1 MNQMTAAHALTGQA
15 IQRAIALAQSGDLS
29 GACRTA
35 ETALT
40 QGGDR
45 VPLNALLGMFRC
57 DLGEWEK
64 AVHNLRIAYEGAPGD
79 PQVAIHY
86 ADALANSGDP
96 ASALGVLPFD
106 LASRD
111 PSGGLLRKR
120 GFFAQSSENFE
131 EAIRCYEPV
140 VDRHPDDWESWNN
153 LGNARAALGD
163 DEGSVHDLEMALEHN
178 PESAPTRLN
187 LASAL
192 VNVGRS
198 DDAKKHLRH
207 LVNTDPQD
215 KPARIALAGLIKESF
230 RDKAVVKLLEEAAA
244 IDPDDPDLLINLGVE
259 QRHVLEVGKA
269 EKNFRRVLEL
279 IPGDIRAYG
288 SLANLY
294 EQTNRENELPDLIEE
309 MREAGVGDNLIAFVE
324 ALDHRRS
331 KRPEEGLAALERVGP
346 DIEISRCH
354 QLRGQFC
361 DSLGRYEEAFDAYA
375 KMNEEQAKDPSD
387 PFGRAASYRDHVRK
401 DMATVTP
408 EWAATWRD
416 EEGYVPGNSPIF
428 LVGFPRSGTTLLDT
442 ILLSHPEIAILEE
455 EPAVRSANDLHDR
468 FEDLP
473 TLDDDELQRLRNRYF
488 EVAGSLVDLSKSP
501 TLVDKNPLHMNK
513 LPFIH
518 RLFPDAKIRRGVP
531 QPCDVLRGCFN
542 TNFRLNHGM
551 SNFLTLDLAA
561 ELYDLSFSYAERAR
575 DVLKLDMHTVIYE
588 RIVHDRENELRTLFD
603 FIDKDWHDDVMDHQS
618 TARSREVIK
627 TASYAQVVEPI
638 YTRSAGRWWNYRE
651 QLKPIFPV
659 IAPWVEKFGYSL
671 DDPTKLPIGGDAK

>member
-1 MNQMTAAHALTGQA
+1 VSPPVTDGGGGGVFCPFFLFH
-15 IQRAIALAQSGDLS
+15 IKERAGGFLGKRSGTF
-29 GACRTA
+29 G
-35 ETALT
+35 
-40 QGGDR
+40 
-45 VPLNALLGMFRC
+45 
-57 DLGEWEK
+57 
-64 AVHNLRIAYEGAPGD
+64 
-79 PQVAIHY
+79 
-86 ADALANSGDP
+86 
-96 ASALGVLPFD
+96 
-106 LASRD
+106 
-111 PSGGLLRKR
+111 
-120 GFFAQSSENFE
+120 
-131 EAIRCYEPV
+131 EAIRGYEPV

-361 DSLGRYEEAFDAYA
+361 DSLGRYEEAFDA
-375 KMNEEQAKDPSD
+375 
-387 PFGRAASYRDHVRK
+387 
-401 DMATVTP
+401 
-408 EWAATWRD
+408 
-416 EEGYVPGNSPIF
+416 
-428 LVGFPRSGTTLLDT
+428 
-442 ILLSHPEIAILEE
+442 
-455 EPAVRSANDLHDR
+455 
-468 FEDLP
+468 
-473 TLDDDELQRLRNRYF
+473 
-488 EVAGSLVDLSKSP
+488 
-501 TLVDKNPLHMNK
+501 
-513 LPFIH
+513 
-518 RLFPDAKIRRGVP
+518 
-531 QPCDVLRGCFN
+531 
-542 TNFRLNHGM
+542 
-551 SNFLTLDLAA
+551 
-561 ELYDLSFSYAERAR
+561 
-575 DVLKLDMHTVIYE
+575 
-588 RIVHDRENELRTLFD
+588 
-603 FIDKDWHDDVMDHQS
+603 
-618 TARSREVIK
+618 
-627 TASYAQVVEPI
+627 
-638 YTRSAGRWWNYRE
+638 
-651 QLKPIFPV
+651 
-659 IAPWVEKFGYSL
+659 
-671 DDPTKLPIGGDAK
+671 